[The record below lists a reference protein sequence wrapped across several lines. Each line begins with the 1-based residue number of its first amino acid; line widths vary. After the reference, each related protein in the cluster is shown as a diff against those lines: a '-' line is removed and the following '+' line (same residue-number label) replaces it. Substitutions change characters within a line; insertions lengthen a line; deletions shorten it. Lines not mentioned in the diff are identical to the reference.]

1 MGGQMMRVRD
11 CDGEGVGGVRTG
23 DRDAREQAGDHC
35 VDLGFLG
42 GAGAHDGF
50 LDQARGIF
58 PDGDS
63 GAGSE
68 HQGDAAGLAELERR
82 LRVLVEEDFLDCR
95 SLGAMFGDQGFEL
108 VGECREAFGKGRLGV
123 GLDVAIG
130 DVAEA
135 IALGADQA
143 PAGRAQAG
151 IETEDDQPSFSSS
164 SSAIS

>member
-1 MGGQMMRVRD
+1 MVGMGDRHGERVRR
-11 CDGEGVGGVRTG
+11 VRTG
-23 DRDAREQAGDHC
+23 DRDAGEQAGDHC

-42 GAGAHDGF
+42 GAGSDHRF
-50 LDQARGIF
+50 LDQTRGIF
-58 PDGDS
+58 ADGDS

-68 HQGDAAGLAELERR
+68 HQGDAACLAELERR